1 MNGKHLKDL
10 WYFINY
16 YNAYY
21 MNSEFLL
28 NYVYNPQS
36 NSFHF
41 LSLTQVFFI
50 SSGQISTYL

>member
-1 MNGKHLKDL
+1 MNGKHLKGL

-41 LSLTQVFFI
+41 LSLTEEP
-50 SSGQISTYL
+50 